1 MMAQPQTKMKI
12 ALDFD
17 GVLSHTMKSWVK
29 NYNKG
34 YSKKYNKQISVRDID
49 KWAFY
54 ESWGMEKEECF
65 DIFDQCWQDWEKLE
79 PLEQDLWQ
87 KTKMLC
93 NLGEVDIVT
102 SVSERWLPEIE
113 CWLQCQGIHYN
124 KLIHSDTKSDL
135 DYDVYIDDSQMN
147 IERVV
152 GAGKIALMLNQPWN
166 REVLTTDKI
175 IRVYNLYHAIDVIRE
190 LQGNESK
197 K

>member
-1 MMAQPQTKMKI
+1 MMAEPQAKMKI

-29 NYNKG
+29 NYNKS
-34 YSKKYNKQISVRDID
+34 YSDKYNKQISVRDID

-54 ESWGMEKEECF
+54 ESWGMGKEECF

-124 KLIHSDTKSDL
+124 KLVHSDTKADL

-190 LQGNESK
+190 LQGNEGK
-197 K
+197 T

>member
-1 MMAQPQTKMKI
+1 MMAEPQAKMKI

-29 NYNKG
+29 NYNKS
-34 YSKKYNKQISVRDID
+34 YSDKYNKQISVRDID

-54 ESWGMEKEECF
+54 ESWGMGKEECF

-102 SVSERWLPEIE
+102 SVSERWLPEISL
-113 CWLQCQGIHYN
+113 WLQCQGIHYN
-124 KLIHSDTKSDL
+124 KLVHSDTKADL

-190 LQGNESK
+190 LQGNEGK
-197 K
+197 T